1 MCSSDVPK
9 SICELR
15 SETPKDCFLYREA
28 NITQN
33 FFFLGGG
40 GGGGGAQNFQMNV
53 TFMYDFLIRSLIFH
67 VLLPRL
73 HYFTQKKETYLDFGI
88 LKFQRSALKTLFRLS
103 RVLLDP
109 LKCIL
114 SGVIKFVSVQSSQGI
129 LSLFEITEPASVLF
143 SQRFQM
149 QFKILPSRNF
159 SDCFPSHF

>member
-28 NITQN
+28 NITWN
-33 FFFLGGG
+33 FFFWRGEGTK
-40 GGGGGAQNFQMNV
+40 NFQMNV
-53 TFMYDFLIRSLIFH
+53 PFMYDFLIRSLIFH
-67 VLLPRL
+67 ILLPRL

-103 RVLLDP
+103 RVLLDL

-114 SGVIKFVSVQSSQGI
+114 SGVIKFVSVRSSQGI

-143 SQRFQM
+143 SRRFQM
-149 QFKILPSRNF
+149 QFKILPSKNF